1 MHQYPAQLFYR
12 QIGTTYI
19 GTVLESVF
27 HCLRTRNALNL
38 RNRVYFSSMM
48 LLSFVTFRQDKTAR
62 CSLSSATRLAQDQGA
77 ALEPLSESTVYG
89 LQV

>member
-1 MHQYPAQLFYR
+1 MHQNPAQLFYR

-38 RNRVYFSSMM
+38 RNRVYFQ
-48 LLSFVTFRQDKTAR
+48 LDDAFKFR
-62 CSLSSATRLAQDQGA
+62 GI
-77 ALEPLSESTVYG
+77 
-89 LQV
+89 